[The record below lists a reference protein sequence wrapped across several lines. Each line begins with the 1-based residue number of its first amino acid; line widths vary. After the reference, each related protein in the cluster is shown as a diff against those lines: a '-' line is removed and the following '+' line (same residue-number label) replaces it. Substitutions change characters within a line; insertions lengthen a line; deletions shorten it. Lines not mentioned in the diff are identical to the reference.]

1 MTCSKIA
8 CLHALLQL
16 FSQSAR
22 YNPQMLICPVP
33 NWVPPPSNTRFPTV
47 DGKHALQTPMSA
59 AVPPTAPPPPLGPVQ
74 SAAKREA
81 GRREWSNTLANN
93 SAVFPAQLTKLGADV
108 GCAVVILHGNFQ
120 LLPQNSSCPK
130 TPAFKTRRG
139 PRGLQ
144 AACKQ
149 RKRHVTCNNTARSRA
164 LLQLFSKTAR
174 YNAQILICPVPNW
187 LPHRS
192 NARFATLDG
201 RHALQT
207 PMWAKV
213 PPTAPPPCPE
223 PNGKAG
229 GPDKLVRYAGQ

>member
-1 MTCSKIA
+1 MTCNKTARSRA
-8 CLHALLQL
+8 FLQL
-16 FSQSAR
+16 FSKTAR
-22 YNPQMLICPVP
+22 YSAQILICPVP
-33 NWVPPPSNTRFPTV
+33 NWLPHRSNTRFATL
-47 DGKHALQTPMSA
+47 DGRHALQTPMWA
-59 AVPPTAPPPPLGPVQ
+59 TVPPTAPPPVQ
-74 SAAKREA
+74 SPTEKQA
-81 GRREWSNTLANN
+81 GRTNWSDTLGNN
-93 SAVFPAQLTKLGADV
+93 SAVFPAKLTKLGGDV
-108 GCAVVILHGNFQ
+108 GYAVVILRANFH
-120 LLPQNSSCPK
+120 LLAPNSSCPK
-130 TPAFKTRRG
+130 APAFKTRCG
-139 PRGLQ
+139 PGGLQ

-187 LPHRS
+187 VPHRS
-192 NARFATLDG
+192 NTRFATLDG

-207 PMWAKV
+207 PMWARV

>member
-1 MTCSKIA
+1 M
-8 CLHALLQL
+8 
-16 FSQSAR
+16 
-22 YNPQMLICPVP
+22 
-33 NWVPPPSNTRFPTV
+33 
-47 DGKHALQTPMSA
+47 
-59 AVPPTAPPPPLGPVQ
+59 
-74 SAAKREA
+74 
-81 GRREWSNTLANN
+81 
-93 SAVFPAQLTKLGADV
+93 
-108 GCAVVILHGNFQ
+108 
-120 LLPQNSSCPK
+120 
-130 TPAFKTRRG
+130 
-139 PRGLQ
+139 
-144 AACKQ
+144 
-149 RKRHVTCNNTARSRA
+149 TCNNTARSRA

-207 PMWAKV
+207 PMWATVPPTAPPPVQSPTEKQAGRTKCSDTLGNNSAVFRAKLTKLGGDVGYAVVILRANFQPLAPNSSCPKALAFKMRRGPRGLQAACKLRKRHVTCNKTARSRAFLQLFSKTARYSAQILICPVPNWLPHRSNTRFATLDGRHALQTPMWATV

>member
-1 MTCSKIA
+1 MLSCNSFPELPDTIHKCGFFPSQIGSRIGQA
-8 CLHALLQL
+8 QDLPLWAAAMPGRPPCRLQ
-16 FSQSAR
+16 
-22 YNPQMLICPVP
+22 CPP
-33 NWVPPPSNTRFPTV
+33 RPRPPSA
-47 DGKHALQTPMSA
+47 ALSRAEPKQ
-59 AVPPTAPPPPLGPVQ
+59 Q
-74 SAAKREA
+74 A
-81 GRREWSNTLANN
+81 GRKERSDTQGNN
-93 SAVFPAQLTKLGADV
+93 SAVFPAKLTKLAGDV
-108 GCAVVILHGNFQ
+108 RYAVVIPHANFQ
-120 LLPQNSSCPK
+120 LLAPNTSCPK
-130 TPAFKTRRG
+130 TPAFKTRHG

-164 LLQLFSKTAR
+164 LLQLFSITAR
-174 YNAQILICPVPNW
+174 NNAQIMICPVPNW

-223 PNGKAG
+223 PNGKVG
-229 GPDKLVRYAGQ
+229 GPDELL